1 MVAYQP
7 TTKLEPKIRR
17 TFASQSDDKVW
28 LRGFSVYGK
37 PVPFPGAEFS
47 GWSQPQRDNTYMNMD
62 KNNMKPYVFKHPV
75 YGPLRVVV
83 MDGVVYYDLDD
94 VSSILK
100 KSPNDLYKAIALSDG
115 ELKNF
120 NIVMLPHDKQNTKPF
135 FDNEEMGVARK
146 RKKTVAVNRNF
157 FDGQLVADLVSPD
170 NFYERLAFKWM
181 VGYVKKLL
189 VIPEMLAQHEAQEV
203 EALSDNSIKSPNII
217 VLRSYGLRING
228 EYF

>member
-1 MVAYQP
+1 
-7 TTKLEPKIRR
+7 
-17 TFASQSDDKVW
+17 
-28 LRGFSVYGK
+28 
-37 PVPFPGAEFS
+37 
-47 GWSQPQRDNTYMNMD
+47 MNMD

-146 RKKTVAVNRNF
+146 RKKTVAVDRNF
-157 FDGQLVADLVSPD
+157 CDGQLVADLVSPD